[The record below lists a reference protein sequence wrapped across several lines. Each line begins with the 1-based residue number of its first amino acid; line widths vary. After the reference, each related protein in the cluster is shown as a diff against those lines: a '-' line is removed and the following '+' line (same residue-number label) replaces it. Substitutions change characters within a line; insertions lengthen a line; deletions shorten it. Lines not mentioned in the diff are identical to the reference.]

1 MKESISL
8 SWLSDMSFEGD
19 VNGHKVY
26 LDAAAQHGGKNM
38 GPRPKPMMLL
48 ALGGCTG
55 MDVVSILRKMRVEFE
70 SLNIRVEGNLT
81 EEHPKH
87 FDKMKVIYEFKG
99 DNLPLEK
106 LQKAV
111 DLSKERYCG
120 VSANYRE
127 SMDLEYEVKI
137 L

>member
-1 MKESISL
+1 MKETISL

-19 VNGHKVY
+19 VNGHKIY
-26 LDAAAQHGGKNM
+26 LDASPDHGGKNM
-38 GPRPKPMMLL
+38 GPRPKPMMML

-55 MDVVSILRKMRVEFE
+55 MDVVSILRKMRVEFD

-87 FDKMKVIYEFKG
+87 FDRMKVIYEFRG
-99 DNLPLEK
+99 NNLPMEK
-106 LQKAV
+106 LKKAV

-120 VSANYRE
+120 VSANYKA
-127 SMDLEYEVKI
+127 SMDIEYEVKI
-137 L
+137 I

>member
-26 LDAAAQHGGKNM
+26 LDASAEHGGKNM

-99 DNLPLEK
+99 DHLPLEK

>member
-8 SWLSDMSFEGD
+8 SWLSEMSFEAD
-19 VNGHKVY
+19 INGHKVY
-26 LDAAAQHGGKNM
+26 LDASPDHGGKNM
-38 GPRPKPMMLL
+38 GPRPKPFMLL

-55 MDVVSILRKMRVEFE
+55 MDVVSILGKMRVEFD

-87 FDKMKVIYEFKG
+87 FDNMKVIYEFSGKG
-99 DNLPLEK
+99 LSMDK

-127 SMDLEYEVKI
+127 SMDLEYEVRI
-137 L
+137 I